1 MERGFKPEIS
11 ADGAKHPVTA
21 GLTGSN
27 VDGKPP
33 TWGRWFRLVEAE
45 RLAGRELMAGPDGKP
60 LLILDRVAQGRV
72 ALLLSDHAWLWTRG
86 VEGGGPQAELL
97 RRLAHWLMKEP
108 DLEEERLRGTID
120 NGQLRIERRTMAD
133 TVSPVNVTL
142 PTGEA
147 RKVDMK
153 PIAPG
158 RFEATTP
165 VTEPGL
171 YRLAQD
177 NLTAVA
183 ASGSLNAREF
193 SDVRATSAVL
203 EPVAE
208 TTSGR
213 ILWLDDVSDPDVR
226 LQEAGRDMGGD
237 SWLGLR
243 ANNRYVVRAV
253 SEIPLL
259 HPALAMVLIL
269 ATLLWAWRRESR

>member
-1 MERGFKPEIS
+1 
-11 ADGAKHPVTA
+11 
-21 GLTGSN
+21 
-27 VDGKPP
+27 
-33 TWGRWFRLVEAE
+33 
-45 RLAGRELMAGPDGKP
+45 
-60 LLILDRVAQGRV
+60 
-72 ALLLSDHAWLWTRG
+72 
-86 VEGGGPQAELL
+86 
-97 RRLAHWLMKEP
+97 
-108 DLEEERLRGTID
+108 
-120 NGQLRIERRTMAD
+120 
-133 TVSPVNVTL
+133 VTL
-142 PTGEA
+142 PNGEA
-147 RKVDMK
+147 RKVEMK
-153 PIAPG
+153 AVAPG
-158 RFEATTP
+158 RFEVTSQ

-193 SDVRATSAVL
+193 SDVRSTAAVL
-203 EPVAE
+203 EPAAE
-208 TTSGR
+208 ATSGR

-226 LQEAGRDMGGD
+226 LQNAGSDMGGD